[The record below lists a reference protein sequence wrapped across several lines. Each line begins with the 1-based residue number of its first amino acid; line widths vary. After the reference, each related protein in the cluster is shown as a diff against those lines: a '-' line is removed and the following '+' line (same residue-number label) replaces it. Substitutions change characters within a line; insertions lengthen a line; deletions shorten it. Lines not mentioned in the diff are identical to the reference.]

1 MMHFV
6 FSASTL
12 PGGLFCHWKQL
23 REGHTPEVGDRVSF
37 LLGKQDRRLE
47 GVRKLMATDCLFGM
61 CLHCRIAVTLHDV
74 VWIVSL

>member
-12 PGGLFCHWKQL
+12 PGGVFCHWKQV
-23 REGHTPEVGDRVSF
+23 REGHNTPPGNIQVGDRVSF
-37 LLGKQDRRLE
+37 LLGKQDRKGE

-74 VWIVSL
+74 V